1 MCGELPG
8 TLEMP
13 QHSIEGFSD
22 LEYTPSMRGDGM
34 MRSARCTRDVRRP
47 NCGNF
52 SFVTAS

>member
-34 MRSARCTRDVRRP
+34 TRSARCTRDVRRP